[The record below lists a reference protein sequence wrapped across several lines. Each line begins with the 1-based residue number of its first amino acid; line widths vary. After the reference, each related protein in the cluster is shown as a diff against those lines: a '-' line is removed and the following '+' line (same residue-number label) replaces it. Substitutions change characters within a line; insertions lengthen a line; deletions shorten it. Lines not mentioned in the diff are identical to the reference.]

1 MPSLFEPTIG
11 PGPPE
16 KLMQRLREGYV
27 LTTDEMEQLNRTG
40 EEAARLE
47 YSDPNFARAARKWRA
62 EHQEQA
68 RLDEMRKMLA
78 AKKNAEN
85 KQDAARARDIK
96 ARREERE
103 AREEQLRQQ
112 RDAHFREEEE
122 KRQALADEIALSQR
136 RAMVRE
142 TIKQALVKQS
152 QKEATSAINRD
163 ALFNTKRTSD
173 DTPGP
178 GHYEQYQ
185 LPVRAAS
192 FEHHNVQPVRRP
204 LPPRPGPGSYD
215 PKIPTTATYSFG
227 VKHVPPPV
235 GHDSPGPAAYCPQ
248 VRLKPGGTISKHTAN
263 SYLDKATEHSAL
275 VPGPGS
281 YDPDDN
287 SRWGSKSASLY
298 GRNPGQEEMA
308 LREAAQ
314 APGPGSY
321 DEPRRRIRGG
331 VMGEDSR
338 DKIGQGGLLGNN
350 AHNPGPSAYF
360 HTPTIAQERELRRLS
375 KKVVGM
381 VTQRQKQSAAAL
393 GASGGGAASSPA
405 VAPPPPIRAASRLQP
420 SGGGSTFITDRSS
433 ACKDSPAAAGGLSKQ
448 KSRLGL
454 GSSCSMPALV

>member
-1 MPSLFEPTIG
+1 MPSLFEPTVG

-62 EHQEQA
+62 EHQEQE
-68 RLDEMRKMLA
+68 RLDEMRKMLM
-78 AKKNAEN
+78 AKKNAMN
-85 KQDAARARDIK
+85 KQDAARARDTK

-122 KRQALADEIALSQR
+122 KRQALAEEIALSQR

-152 QKEATSAINRD
+152 QKEATNAIKRD

-173 DTPGP
+173 ETPGP
-178 GHYEQYQ
+178 GHYE
-185 LPVRAAS
+185 PMRPAVRAAS
-192 FEHHNVQPVRRP
+192 FDHHNVQPVRRP

-215 PKIPTTATYSFG
+215 PKIPTTTTYSFG
-227 VKHVPPPV
+227 VKHEPPPV
-235 GHDSPGPAAYCPQ
+235 GHDSPGPAAYYPQ
-248 VRLKPGGTISKHTAN
+248 VRLKPGGTISKHSAN
-263 SYLDKATEHSAL
+263 SYLDKATEQAAL

-281 YDPDDN
+281 YYPDD
-287 SRWGSKSASLY
+287 SARWGSKAASLY
-298 GRNPGQEEMA
+298 GRNAGAEEMA

-321 DEPRRRIRGG
+321 DEPPRRIRGG

-338 DKIGQGGLLGNN
+338 NKIGQGGLLGYN

-360 HTPTIAQERELRRLS
+360 QTPTIAQERELRRLS
-375 KKVVGM
+375 KKVVGL
-381 VTQRQKQSAAAL
+381 VTQRQKQSAAA
-393 GASGGGAASSPA
+393 AASSGSASLPA
-405 VAPPPPIRAASRLQP
+405 VAAPPPIRAASRLQP
-420 SGGGSTFITDRSS
+420 SGGSTFITDRSS
-433 ACKDSPAAAGGLSKQ
+433 ACKDSPAAAGGSKP
-448 KSRLGL
+448 KPRLGL